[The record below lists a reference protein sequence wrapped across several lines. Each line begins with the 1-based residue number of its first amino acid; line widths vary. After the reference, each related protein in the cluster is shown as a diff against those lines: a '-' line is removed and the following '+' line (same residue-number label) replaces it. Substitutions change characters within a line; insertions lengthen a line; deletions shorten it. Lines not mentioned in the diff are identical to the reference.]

1 MSNQFNQGLQDYFR
15 LVSETLKRIDQ
26 ETERDYGSRLIEL
39 NELRGVIL
47 HNHSQLL
54 LDAQAKVDAA
64 TRNFEAR
71 NKELFE
77 LERPIEENRSA
88 LKQKEDDLM
97 RDLDAQRRVL
107 EQEKMDL
114 QIQKQAFLDAQAI
127 STETRD
133 TISKTETALAG
144 IMAAQSKFESDLG
157 TLLKASNVGKEMA
170 SPRKRARTQ
179 DGTKLTG
186 FNFPPSATVIIE
198 GSPWYRKSNI
208 ETGICIMNLI
218 SSNGKWIESFHAFC
232 RSENGLEHPVAYC
245 FYAILESD
253 RNTPWILGG
262 GCHCP
267 QHRFSWSSEG
277 GNCIEIIK
285 MDAAESYG
293 TIMLVFDGVK
303 IVFDDV
309 KSH

>member
-1 MSNQFNQGLQDYFR
+1 M
-15 LVSETLKRIDQ
+15 V
-26 ETERDYGSRLIEL
+26 
-39 NELRGVIL
+39 
-47 HNHSQLL
+47 
-54 LDAQAKVDAA
+54 
-64 TRNFEAR
+64 RNPKFLTYRR
-71 NKELFE
+71 N
-77 LERPIEENRSA
+77 RP
-88 LKQKEDDLM
+88 LTP
-97 RDLDAQRRVL
+97 V
-107 EQEKMDL
+107 
-114 QIQKQAFLDAQAI
+114 
-127 STETRD
+127 T
-133 TISKTETALAG
+133 
-144 IMAAQSKFESDLG
+144 
-157 TLLKASNVGKEMA
+157 VGKEMA
-170 SPRKRARTQ
+170 PPRKRARTQ
-179 DGTKLTG
+179 DGIEVDRVQLPPKVVAFKEKRLEHLTWLAG
-186 FNFPPSATVIIE
+186 AAVIIE
-198 GSPWYRKSNI
+198 GSLWYRKSNI

-267 QHRFSWSSEG
+267 QHRFPWSSEG
-277 GNCIEIIK
+277 GNCIDIIK